1 MGQGR
6 GYGDDLR
13 LWACLSRV
21 KMQVEVLEYQLFSI
35 DSQQSRDIKTQPS
48 KCQATDVKLS
58 RILNNVDRL

>member
-1 MGQGR
+1 MGQGI
-6 GYGDDLR
+6 GSGNDLR
-13 LWACLSRV
+13 VWASLSSV
-21 KMQVEVLEYQLFSI
+21 KMKVEVLEDQLFSI